1 MPAFDPAGNIE
12 SGGSLNAIEMI
23 RAPSASFLP
32 VRRKNGTPAQRQLS
46 ISIRRAM
53 KVSVSEY
60 SATSSLPR

>member
-1 MPAFDPAGNIE
+1 MPALDPAGNIV

-46 ISIRRAM
+46 ISTLSATN
-53 KVSVSEY
+53 VSVSES
-60 SATSSLPR
+60 SAVSWCWR